1 MKKSTTTQTARDI
14 GNQGEN
20 MACVLLK
27 KRGYL
32 VVDRNFRSRFGEI
45 DIIAKKDGV
54 YHFVEVRL
62 RTNSD
67 FGTPAETVNAKK
79 RLRIRK
85 TIEYYC
91 LTRNVSGWQFDI
103 IGIQPDKPQG
113 QTELKARI
121 TFYKNIPLL

>member
-1 MKKSTTTQTARDI
+1 MKTLMTTQTARDI

-20 MACVLLK
+20 QACAMLK
-27 KRGYL
+27 KRGYI

-45 DIIAKKDGV
+45 DIIAKKEGV

-62 RTNSD
+62 RANSD

-91 LTRNVSGWQFDI
+91 LARNISRWQFDI
-103 IGIQPDKPQG
+103 IGIQPK
-113 QTELKARI
+113 KI